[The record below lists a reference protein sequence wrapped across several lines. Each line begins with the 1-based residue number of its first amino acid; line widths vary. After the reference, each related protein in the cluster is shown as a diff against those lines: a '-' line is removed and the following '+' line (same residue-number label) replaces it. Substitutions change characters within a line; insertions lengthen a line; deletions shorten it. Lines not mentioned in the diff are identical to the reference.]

1 MMSYRIQVFLILL
14 YTSKVFTDGLNPI
27 ILIPGY
33 SGSQIEAKLNNKT
46 NVPNFFCME
55 KSGEFF
61 NIWGSIEVVFPLPF
75 VDCLADNLRMVYDSK
90 THTTNPP
97 PGVETRIPGF
107 GDTAKIEN
115 VMPNKMSRGNYY
127 HDLVEGLVNSKGYVR
142 NVNLRGAP
150 YDFRK
155 APYENKQWFID
166 MKNLIEETYN
176 NNGKKRV
183 ILIAHSF
190 GGPMTLT
197 FLQGQDQKWKDTYV
211 AGFITLA
218 GAYGGTVKSVK
229 MYTLGDDLA
238 SKYIDAMVQRS
249 FQITWSSLAYLM
261 PSPLVFDPKE
271 PLARAFNID
280 FSLSNIEF
288 FFRNLSC
295 PDCYEMWKDSEPY
308 KDRLAPPGVEV
319 YCLHGSGIDTID
331 ELTQEVNDKP
341 NQVQIWTSDGDGT
354 INRVSLEACARWD
367 RKQTQAFY
375 HEVYPKVD
383 HMQIMGNNNPTM
395 VNRII
400 AIVNEIANHTAT

>member
-33 SGSQIEAKLNNKT
+33 SGSQIEAKLTDKKD
-46 NVPNFFCME
+46 VPNEFCFK
-55 KSGEFF
+55 KSDGFF
-61 NIWGSIEVVFPLPF
+61 NVWASIEVVLPLPF
-75 VDCLADNLRMVYDSK
+75 VDCWADNLRMVYDSK

-115 VMPNKMSRGNYY
+115 VNPKSLDSGKYY
-127 HDLVEGLVNSKGYVR
+127 HDLVEALVNSRGYVR

-183 ILIAHSF
+183 ILIAHSL

-197 FLQGQDQKWKDTYV
+197 FLQGQDQKWKDKYV

-218 GAYGGTVKSVK
+218 GAYGGTIKSVK
-229 MYTLGDDLA
+229 MYTLGDDLG
-238 SKYIDAMVQRS
+238 SKHIDGMVQRS

-341 NQVQIWTSDGDGT
+341 NQVEIWTSDGDGT
-354 INRVSLEACARWD
+354 INRVSLEACGRWD
-367 RKQTQAFY
+367 HNQTQAFH

-383 HMQIMGNNNPTM
+383 HMQIMGDNNPTM

-400 AIVNEIANHTAT
+400 AIVDEIANHTAT